1 MRTVNES
8 RLRAASVVADAR
20 SVTREFIPGLELARL
35 FYAETVRPLLDQHF
49 PGLPHT
55 AALIGAGSEVLGYD
69 TARSTDHNWGP
80 RLQVFLSSAAE
91 TQLRDSVHEVLT
103 ELLPAEFRGH
113 PTVFAA
119 SGAEDQPPS
128 HWITVAGL
136 RHWLTETLGFD
147 PTEPIG
153 LLDWLATPTQV
164 LAEITGG
171 AVFHDGLADE
181 SGGLEAARANLTWY
195 PHDVWLY
202 VLACQWQRID
212 QEEPFPGRCA
222 EVGDDLGSAVV
233 TARLVRDL
241 MRLGLL
247 MQRRYPPYSKWLG
260 TALARSPAAPSFVP
274 PLRAT
279 AVAASWP
286 ERERNL
292 CEGYEAAA
300 RLHNALALTPH
311 LNPSVRPRFYDRP
324 FRVLGA
330 ARFADAVRDQIQDDR
345 VRELPTVGAVDQFID
360 STDALTGDPAQLRA
374 AVAARLGI

>member
-1 MRTVNES
+1 M
-8 RLRAASVVADAR
+8 LAR
-20 SVTREFIPGLELARL
+20 VTREFMPGLELSRL
-35 FYAETVRPLLDQHF
+35 FYVETVRPLLDQFF
-49 PGLPHT
+49 PRLPHT
-55 AALIGAGSEVLGYD
+55 AALIGAGSEILGYD

-80 RLQVFLSSAAE
+80 RLQVFLSSAADA
-91 TQLRDSVHEVLT
+91 QLRDSVHELLT
-103 ELLPAEFRGH
+103 ERLPAEFRDY

-119 SGAEDQPPS
+119 SEAEDQPPS
-128 HWITVAGL
+128 HWVTVAGL
-136 RHWLTETLGFD
+136 RPWLTEMLGFD

-181 SGGLEAARANLTWY
+181 NGGLQAVRAKLTWY
-195 PHDVWLY
+195 PRDVWLY

-222 EVGDDLGSAVV
+222 EVGDDLGSAIVA
-233 TARLVRDL
+233 ARLVRDL
-241 MRLGLL
+241 TRLTLL
-247 MQRRYPPYSKWLG
+247 MQRTYPPYSKWLG
-260 TALARSPAAPSFVP
+260 TALARSHAAASVVP
-274 PLRAT
+274 PLQAT
-279 AVAASWP
+279 MAAARWQ

-311 LNPSVRPRFYDRP
+311 LDPSVRPRFYDRP

-330 ARFADAVRDQIQDDR
+330 ARFADALRDQIQDDR

-360 STDALTGDPAQLRA
+360 STDALTGDPGRLRA
-374 AVAARLGI
+374 AVAARLSI